1 MPRSNYDIFLNN
13 QELNNYVRHRDYTP
27 TKIDQLFPAIKTQD
41 MKMQSIVGANELPVT
56 ASIHAFN
63 AVTEIASRDNI
74 NIMEQDKVLIKRQ
87 IPLREDLII
96 KLNSPRNNAERD
108 QLLRTVF
115 NDVDNMYN
123 SVITKARV
131 MAAEALSTG
140 KVTSQDENNLKTL
153 EVDYQLPDEHFVTL
167 SGTSLWTAD
176 TATPLDD
183 LFNWSQQIV
192 DDGGE
197 RPSFALTSQ
206 AVINTLL
213 RHVTIRRAMY
223 GVNFERALNLA
234 DLNAFLREQGLPAL
248 VAFDEKYRKQKEDG
262 TYEVKTYIN
271 SNKVILLP
279 NGAVGKSEY
288 GPTAEEY
295 EMAGD
300 KGNELIHRQNAVV
313 QIYRTP
319 DPVAR
324 WTKAVATNIPSFAR
338 ANEVFIAT
346 VKE

>member
-1 MPRSNYDIFLNN
+1 MPRTNYDIYLNDV
-13 QELNNYVRHRDYTP
+13 ELNNYVRNRDYTP
-27 TKIDQLFPAIKTQD
+27 TKIDQLFPAIKTPD
-41 MKMQSIVGANELPVT
+41 MKIKSIVGANGLPVT

-74 NIMEQDKVLIKRQ
+74 NIVEQDKVLIKRQ
-87 IPLREDLII
+87 IPLREELII
-96 KLNSPRNNAERD
+96 ALNSPRNSAERD
-108 QLLRTVF
+108 QVLRTIF
-115 NDVDNMYN
+115 NDVDNMYT
-123 SVITKARV
+123 SVLTKARV

-140 KVTSQDENNLKTL
+140 KVTSQNENGLSTL
-153 EVDYQLPDEHFVTL
+153 SVDYLLPANHFATL

-176 TATPLDD
+176 SATPLDD
-183 LFNWSQQIV
+183 LRDWSQQIV

-197 RPSFALTSQ
+197 RPAYALTSQ

-223 GVNFERALNLA
+223 GVNFERALNIA

-262 TYEVKTYIN
+262 TYEVKSYIN
-271 SNKVILLP
+271 PNKVILIP
-279 NGAVGKSEY
+279 NGPVGKSEY

-295 EMAGD
+295 ELMAA
-300 KGNELIHRQNAVV
+300 KGMDVISKQNAVV